1 MNHEHGRDVLNQFV
15 LEGRDTNTAIT
26 LVTQNASHF
35 THCREG
41 QEILDNMPGKVFM
54 RHDRV
59 SDDVVDYFDL
69 SQREKQEL
77 FELKTGTDA
86 DHSEALVKISGN
98 LDTRVRVE
106 ATDAEHQLIE
116 KQGVEL

>member
-1 MNHEHGRDVLNQFV
+1 
-15 LEGRDTNTAIT
+15 
-26 LVTQNASHF
+26 
-35 THCREG
+35 
-41 QEILDNMPGKVFM
+41 M

-59 SDDVVDYFDL
+59 PDDVVDYFDL

-86 DHSEALVKISGN
+86 DHSEALVKISGD

-106 ATDAEHQLIE
+106 ATDTEHELIE
-116 KQGVEL
+116 KRRAEL